1 MEKNRKNK
9 LILNIIKSFK
19 NKKILL
25 IGDLILD
32 IYVYATAIGKS
43 LETPTIVAK
52 EESTKI
58 SFGGAS
64 LVARNMLELGSK
76 VSFISVIGDDKETEN
91 YIKFTHKNL
100 EKNFVIDPKRKTT
113 IKKRFWV
120 DGYKMLQID
129 NLDNRDVDK
138 IVFKKIAEKIEK
150 EIKKCDAVIVS
161 DYRHGLMT
169 KELIEFVKKISQ
181 KNNKKVFVDSQISH
195 RKSIHEQYKNFFT
208 ILLSE
213 QEAKAIDK
221 KFKAANSDSF
231 KELQKKLGSSN
242 LCVKLGEKGSLG
254 LIENKLFKTQAIK
267 INPKDTCGAGDAF
280 MSALA
285 ISDLLKYPEESLEI
299 ANVWAGLSTLVHGTI
314 PAKKQELLNYFS
326 GEN

>member
-1 MEKNRKNK
+1 MGKNRKNK
-9 LILNIIKSFK
+9 LIFNVINKFK
-19 NKKILL
+19 TKKVLL

-52 EESTKI
+52 EESRKI
-58 SFGGAS
+58 YFGGAS

-76 VSFISVIGDDKETEN
+76 VSFVSVIGNDKEAEN
-91 YIKFTHKNL
+91 YNLFIHKNL
-100 EKNFVIDPKRKTT
+100 DKNFVVDQKRKTT

-129 NLDNRDVDK
+129 NLDNKNIDETVLGK
-138 IVFKKIAEKIEK
+138 ITEKIEK
-150 EIKKCDAVIVS
+150 EIKKCNVIVVS

-169 KELIEFVKKISQ
+169 KELIEFVKKTAK
-181 KNNKKVFVDSQISH
+181 KNEKKVFVDSQISH
-195 RKSIHEQYKNFFT
+195 RKSMHSHYKDSFI

-213 QEAKAIDK
+213 QEAKELDK
-221 KFKAANSDSF
+221 NFKPINADSF
-231 KELQKKLGSSN
+231 EELQKKLGSSN
-242 LCVKLGEKGSLG
+242 LCVKLGENGSLS
-254 LIENKLFKTQAIK
+254 LIKNKYFKTRAIK

-285 ISDLLKYPEESLEI
+285 ISNLISYPAESLEI
-299 ANVWAGLSTLVHGTI
+299 ANVWAGLSTLIHGTV
-314 PAKKQELLNYFS
+314 PAKKQELINYFS